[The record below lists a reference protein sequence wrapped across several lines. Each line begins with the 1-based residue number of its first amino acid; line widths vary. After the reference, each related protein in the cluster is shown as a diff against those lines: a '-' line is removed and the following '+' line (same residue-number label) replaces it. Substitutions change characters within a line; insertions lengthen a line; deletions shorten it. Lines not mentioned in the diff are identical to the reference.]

1 MKELFKKHKGAIIVF
16 LVTGLINFLVI
27 LYLNDNPIP
36 IRDPLIALAVA
47 YFAAFLGLG
56 GLLILKKVDKKMR

>member
-1 MKELFKKHKGAIIVF
+1 MKELFKKHKGAIVVF
-16 LVTGLINFLVI
+16 LITGLINFLVI
-27 LYLNDNPIP
+27 LYLNDHPIP

-47 YFAAFLGLG
+47 YLAALFGLL